1 MHGARLL
8 EKESYSLR
16 RFLVHNGSMTDLLEK
31 AVATARGLP
40 PEMQDEMARVL
51 LALAGDEVPAYQLTP
66 EEEAE
71 QDEADDAEAR
81 GDFAT
86 DEEVRAIW
94 AKYGL

>member
-1 MHGARLL
+1 
-8 EKESYSLR
+8 
-16 RFLVHNGSMTDLLEK
+16 MTDLLDK
-31 AVATARGLP
+31 AITAARNLP
-40 PEMQDEMARVL
+40 PEVQDAIARMVL
-51 LALAGDEVPAYQLTP
+51 SYAGEREAVYRFTP

-71 QDEADDAEAR
+71 QDEADAAEAR

>member
-1 MHGARLL
+1 
-8 EKESYSLR
+8 
-16 RFLVHNGSMTDLLEK
+16 MTDLLDK
-31 AVATARGLP
+31 AITAARNLP
-40 PEMQDEMARVL
+40 PEVQDAIARMVL
-51 LALAGDEVPAYQLTP
+51 SYAGEEQAVYRFTL

-71 QDEADDAEAR
+71 QDEADAAEAR

>member
-1 MHGARLL
+1 
-8 EKESYSLR
+8 
-16 RFLVHNGSMTDLLEK
+16 MTDLLDK
-31 AVATARGLP
+31 AITAARNLP
-40 PEMQDEMARVL
+40 PEVQDAIARMVL
-51 LALAGDEVPAYQLTP
+51 SYAGEEQAVYRFTP

-71 QDEADDAEAR
+71 QDEADAAEAR